1 MATTFIIGD
10 TGKTYEISN
19 ENSMLDLKNEIIKQ
33 FKIDVKYIDLEFLN
47 EKPIRG
53 FGKMN
58 LEPGILPRTMDKFP
72 LSRYNLEGKEIKCKF
87 VPVEDYLPDIMPKNG
102 NPSSLYVPPA
112 MKKNN
117 NNVEKRYVEKFD
129 LNSMT
134 DFPAL

>member
-10 TGKTYEISN
+10 TGKKYEMSN
-19 ENSMLDLKNEIIKQ
+19 DNSMLDLKNEIIKQ
-33 FKIDVKYIDLEFLN
+33 FNLDVKYIDLEFLN

-58 LEPGILPRTMDKFP
+58 LEPGVLPRTMDKFP
-72 LSRYNLEGKEIKCKF
+72 LSRYNLEGKEVQCKF
-87 VPVEDYLPDIMPKNG
+87 IPVEDYLPDIIQKNG
-102 NPSSLYVPPA
+102 NPSSIYIPPS

-117 NNVEKRYVEKFD
+117 VEKVEEKMFD
-129 LNSMT
+129 LNSMD

>member
-10 TGKTYEISN
+10 SGKKYEMSN

-33 FKIDVKYIDLEFLN
+33 FNLDVKYIDLEFLN
-47 EKPIRG
+47 DKPIRG

-72 LSRYNLEGKEIKCKF
+72 LSRYNLEGKEVKCEF
-87 VPVEDYLPDIMPKNG
+87 IPVEDYLPNIIPKNG
-102 NPSSLYVPPA
+102 NPSSIYVAPA
-112 MKKNN
+112 MKQK
-117 NNVEKRYVEKFD
+117 NNVEKVEEKMFD
-129 LNSMT
+129 LNCME